1 MPHAFDQSAK
11 LDGETP
17 LGQPSDDD
25 PFAAHRL
32 EREDS
37 MGAHSSTERLASEG
51 RRQMHGASCSS
62 PEASVSP
69 MPSEDDSAE
78 GRQDGSTEGSGE
90 DSQSGEDSGQMSA
103 AMNLKEYE
111 ARFVHRRRERPKH
124 GSVDSSFQSSGPQDR
139 SAFTEE
145 SIDFGDGES
154 YGATQE
160 EHSHAAAARV
170 ASGDDATLLDPNTG
184 RSMTEAEAIAK
195 IRAEIAAAQAQAQA
209 ASEIASAQAL
219 ARATAAETYSE
230 LGSQY
235 ADDSGD
241 DGGMTTS
248 SMIMEVAD
256 VPNVGPPHRDAEREQ
271 TEAQKSTG
279 SSYEDIGKDKSAT
292 KDKTQSAGLSRGS
305 AGDEEIDRGLQALVD
320 DGAELMNALPEPNYH
335 QISADLLKSSSP
347 VAVAVRRHQY
357 QLQQGLSATSA
368 DFQVKLQAELA
379 SAGAIVLPKTTLVAH
394 GDAAQFAGETE
405 KQRDRRLMMERL
417 QKRGR
422 PSVEGTYFSRLSAPP
437 QVRRRPGHWAT
448 GCVRKHA
455 FVLDPAERPPP
466 RAPSLRGAGVETSRW
481 CPAARSWQTFQ
492 GAHAPRV
499 TVTDRPVTVTRGP
512 DTVTG
517 RPVTVTQCTV
527 PQPNRSQLKLSAQA
541 ALPAYSVSLLSFL
554 FTIRLSC
561 RIVSRCERLTFD
573 TLSDL
578 AEGALGGTVKALNLG
593 QPNPDQHSGR
603 EPSNPLA
610 AMRAERRASYSEQD
624 DMFPTFT
631 RSRSSGTN
639 SSATFRRVHSTPM
652 SGTAQAGMGISR
664 APSDVGEM
672 RQFRS
677 LQTRQHISDIH
688 KRIRDMQQHMK
699 DALLDDSMSI
709 ATHIRVFQKFDVV
722 AEILHTLGR
731 QMSANKN
738 LPLVLRDKHDE
749 SMRLASIEC
758 LSIVKESGV
767 EAYTILKQ
775 LHDSL
780 VEAQSWLNNIEDE
793 VVRIAEGTVILATSD
808 ASELQ
813 PVFEQLYIRWQ
824 VENSAA
830 GRAFRAWFIIKTD
843 RKAQRDRLVIENVVR
858 RLQQARVV
866 CIRGLFSAWAGART
880 HRKKT
885 EKIKKTSKFHLL
897 LSAKVW
903 AVNSWKITT
912 VHHKASRRLARKLL
926 RKLQTRSFCSWA
938 RLAVEVQEAEV
949 RRQKA
954 EKLAFKKLG
963 RQALY
968 AWFHTILRR
977 NKLKSKLRAAEDV
990 NKVKMCTR
998 AFNAWNALQRRN
1010 KYHRQEV
1017 SRRLKD
1023 RLERDFKEWRLIA
1036 RILKTQRKRALF
1048 LSIRLTNGL
1057 KDRTFQLWCES
1068 IEDEIIK
1075 KMRVD
1080 KFISQ
1085 NRIFWLSS
1093 SFRKWAWCAHLTER
1107 GVGHFKV
1114 RRLFKSLKRYI
1125 KLLKEQRRIFD
1136 KWSDTNDEIR
1146 LHQRFA
1152 GWQDY
1157 ITKLRL
1163 GMAKLRAICEEQGG
1177 LDEQMCFDRWRAKE
1191 SKCRLWRYQRRHLQK
1206 RQNTNLR
1213 IKFWKLWLLNALGK
1227 EDLDKAARHAIR
1239 MGHTR
1244 LRHHTICTAFRVL
1257 SSYLT
1262 YMLAK
1267 KRKILQVAVCNQR
1280 RKMQLAWSVWVRLLV
1295 ASRAFAALQ
1304 ARHIVRFKRRHLKL
1318 FSKNVKHRVSR
1329 MLFGAWCGEC
1339 KRPFDRKELQ
1349 DYTQNPDEVEIRLN
1363 ENERGIVAAKR
1374 QRHHIHHLLQRAKE
1388 SWSDCSEDEKI
1399 STRNHEQ
1406 MEQAGLLAQ
1415 YLREIDEAKVM
1426 MVFLCV
1432 VIVLNLLI
1440 FAAFSFCV
1448 CA

>member
-1 MPHAFDQSAK
+1 
-11 LDGETP
+11 
-17 LGQPSDDD
+17 
-25 PFAAHRL
+25 
-32 EREDS
+32 
-37 MGAHSSTERLASEG
+37 
-51 RRQMHGASCSS
+51 MHGASCSS

-139 SAFTEE
+139 SASTEE

-422 PSVEGTYFSRLSAPP
+422 PSVE
-437 QVRRRPGHWAT
+437 
-448 GCVRKHA
+448 
-455 FVLDPAERPPP
+455 
-466 RAPSLRGAGVETSRW
+466 
-481 CPAARSWQTFQ
+481 
-492 GAHAPRV
+492 
-499 TVTDRPVTVTRGP
+499 
-512 DTVTG
+512 
-517 RPVTVTQCTV
+517 
-527 PQPNRSQLKLSAQA
+527 
-541 ALPAYSVSLLSFL
+541 
-554 FTIRLSC
+554 
-561 RIVSRCERLTFD
+561 
-573 TLSDL
+573 DL

-990 NKVKMCTR
+990 NKVMMCTR

-1426 MVFLCV
+1426 MGQKSDLQDQSQDSRRSDERVKIGTRPLQRRRASREREQMHSAWSKLRNELLSTQRDLQTEGETRERAERSADSNVNFSKELESAAGQRQRWINQKDDNEHGWDQENMAPYNPRELRHRVLEALELAKCELATPLYEGARFDRGELPLLNVPSTHGFEHEV
-1432 VIVLNLLI
+1432 VADKKT
-1440 FAAFSFCV
+1440 AATSTYQLWNEHHLPHAQFVQVS
-1448 CA
+1448 AL